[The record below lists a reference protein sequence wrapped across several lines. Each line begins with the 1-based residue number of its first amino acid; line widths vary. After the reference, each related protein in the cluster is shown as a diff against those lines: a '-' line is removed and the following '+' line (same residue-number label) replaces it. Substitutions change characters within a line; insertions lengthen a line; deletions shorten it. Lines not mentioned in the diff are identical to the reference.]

1 MSVRKTGQIAATL
14 ASAMVLGALGA
25 GCQSGEVK
33 EQSQH
38 QEVRPDG
45 TAVQVRTQTRETPSG
60 ATVRETQTQERQV
73 IQPGSGNKSDATKP
87 DPGK

>member
-1 MSVRKTGQIAATL
+1 MPCLKIGRCAAVV
-14 ASAMVLGALGA
+14 SAALLGALA
-25 GCQSGEVK
+25 VGCESGKVK
-33 EQSQH
+33 DQSQH

-60 ATVRETQTQERQV
+60 ATVKETQTQERQV
-73 IQPGSGNKSDATKP
+73 IQPGSSNKSDSTKT